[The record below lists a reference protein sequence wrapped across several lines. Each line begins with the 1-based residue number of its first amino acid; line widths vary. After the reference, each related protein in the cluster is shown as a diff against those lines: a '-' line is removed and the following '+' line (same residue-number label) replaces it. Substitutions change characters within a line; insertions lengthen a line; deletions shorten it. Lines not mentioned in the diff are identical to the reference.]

1 MEKLTA
7 ADVPFRDFPIDSMP
21 NLLAQLGKARADTI
35 RFHGLDRRSIGG
47 PRTRWFTNPHAKRLQ
62 GLPDAFSDR
71 GVEDILSGI
80 ASATEGSQRPLS
92 AARLFVLLQEPQ
104 LCYDL
109 LMGGMA
115 LEKRQALRY
124 MAAVKLA
131 VFHLNR
137 YFGASQ

>member
-1 MEKLTA
+1 
-7 ADVPFRDFPIDSMP
+7 
-21 NLLAQLGKARADTI
+21 
-35 RFHGLDRRSIGG
+35 
-47 PRTRWFTNPHAKRLQ
+47 HAKRLQ

-124 MAAVKLA
+124 MAAAKLA